1 MPHEDE
7 NVASTLDQTVTTVII
22 PNDTS
27 DTYLSCDTTGIDK
40 SDTDYV
46 MSSRPCQLVSLFAT
60 CVTFWY

>member
-40 SDTDYV
+40 SDTDYII
-46 MSSRPCQLVSLFAT
+46 
-60 CVTFWY
+60 